1 MQTELDLSALLK
13 SAIEASQLSRAVLLH
28 YFGQLTQVQEKAF
41 AGLVSEA
48 DLEAEKAITA
58 HLQKV
63 LPGVGVLGEE
73 EAFQRDAFGV
83 HEPSA
88 NSWIVDP
95 LDGTTNYIY
104 RFPIFCTSIALQWQG
119 EVVLG
124 VVDVPLLNK
133 TYSGVRGG
141 GAFVNGE
148 RLSVSEREKIS
159 EAFLATGFYPD
170 NKILLREQLK
180 IFTDLIYE
188 ARAIRRA
195 GSAAYDL
202 CLVAE
207 GVFDAFWETNLK
219 AWDTAAGVLFV
230 REAGGQVV
238 NFRGEPYTLGE
249 HGILASN
256 PRLSASLLSR
266 IQRSTHS

>member
-1 MQTELDLSALLK
+1 MHSELDLPSLLK
-13 SAIEASQLSRAVLLH
+13 SAVEASQLARGVLLR
-28 YFGQLTQVQEKAF
+28 YFGELTQVQEKAF

-48 DLEAEKAITA
+48 DLEAERVITA

-73 EAFQRDAFGV
+73 EAFMRDAQGAHKPV
-83 HEPSA
+83 DST
-88 NSWIVDP
+88 WIVDP

-104 RFPIFCTSIALQWQG
+104 RFPIFCSSIALQWKGQ
-119 EVVLG
+119 VVLG

-133 TYSGVRGG
+133 TYSGTRGG
-141 GAFVNGE
+141 GAFVNGK
-148 RLSVSEREKIS
+148 RLQVSRREKIG

-170 NKILLREQLK
+170 NRKLLQEQLK

-207 GVFDAFWETNLK
+207 GVFDAFWETNLR

-230 REAGGQVV
+230 RESGGQVL
-238 NFRGEPYTLGE
+238 NFEGREYTLGE

-256 PRLSASLLSR
+256 PRLVSGLLSR